1 MENDLSELLGNGPYP
16 FPVKEFEEF
25 TECYKASGI
34 VIIINKADL
43 LLSKSQGTH
52 SHDSYEFLIPFVSMP
67 FIGCS
72 GKSYY
77 VRQDSVFPI
86 NTNQEHGPSGE
97 MKKCWFTA
105 IQISSELVRKV
116 ASGINNQSNIIFK
129 NEEFSFSTELRSL
142 LQRFLEET
150 KNPKAGNKLMADSL
164 GIQIVVQLIR
174 DYEVRE
180 EERFKIDGHLKKTGI
195 ENVVCFMNENSNNSE
210 YPTKIA
216 AKIANLSDYHFIRSF
231 RNRTGKTPYHFLL
244 DLKIHKAK
252 DLLKDRTLPI
262 TEVCFLCGFTNHSH
276 FATTFKHRVGTSPSN
291 FRKTHTIS

>member
-16 FPVKEFEEF
+16 FPLKEFEDF
-25 TECYKASGI
+25 TECYIASGI
-34 VIIINKADL
+34 VIIITKTDL
-43 LLSKSQGTH
+43 LLTKSQGTH

-67 FIGCS
+67 FIYCS

-97 MKKCWFTA
+97 MKKCCFTA
-105 IQISSELVRKV
+105 IQISSELVGKV
-116 ASGINNQSNIIFK
+116 ASGINGQCNMIFK
-129 NEEFSFSTELRSL
+129 NEEFSLSTELRSL
-142 LQRFLEET
+142 LQRFLDET
-150 KNPKAGNKLMADSL
+150 KNPKSGNKVMADSL

-180 EERFKIDGHLKKTGI
+180 EERFKIDGQLKKTGI
-195 ENVVCFMNENSNNSE
+195 EGVVCFMNENSINSE
-210 YPTKIA
+210 YSTKKA

-231 RNRTGKTPYHFLL
+231 KNQTGKTPYHFLL

-252 DLLKDRTLPI
+252 ELLKDRNLSI
-262 TEVCFLCGFTNHSH
+262 TEVCFSCGFINHSH
-276 FATTFKHRVGTSPSN
+276 FATAFKNRMGMSPSHY
-291 FRKTHTIS
+291 RKTHSVG

>member
-1 MENDLSELLGNGPYP
+1 MENDLSELMGNDPYP
-16 FPVKEFEEF
+16 FPLKEFEDF

-34 VIIINKADL
+34 VVIITKADL

-86 NTNQEHGPSGE
+86 NTKQEHGPSGE
-97 MKKCWFTA
+97 MKKCCFTA
-105 IQISSELVRKV
+105 IQISSELVGKV
-116 ASGINNQSNIIFK
+116 ASGINSQCNIIFK

-174 DYEVRE
+174 DYEARE
-180 EERFKIDGHLKKTGI
+180 EDGFKLGGHLKKTGI
-195 ENVVCFMNENSNNSE
+195 EEVVCFMNENSSNSE
-210 YPTKIA
+210 YSTKKA

-231 RNRTGKTPYHFLL
+231 KNQTGKTPYHFLL

-252 DLLKDRTLPI
+252 ELLKDRDLPI

-276 FATTFKHRVGTSPSN
+276 FATAFRNRVGTSPRRY
-291 FRKTHTIS
+291 RKTHTVG